1 MLSAEFHRKLLK
13 FAVADGIRTHDD
25 RNHNPDTYAKNS
37 KTYAQFIE
45 DSTLWEAAP
54 MMEVIGHLLW
64 KNSTRSS
71 GDRVNTLCP
80 N

>member
-1 MLSAEFHRKLLK
+1 
-13 FAVADGIRTHDD
+13 VADGIRTHDN

-37 KTYAQFIE
+37 QTYAQFIE

-54 MMEVIGHLLW
+54 VLELIGHLLW
-64 KNSTRSS
+64 KTSMCFS